1 MPSGPGDTSHA
12 AKASPKQQ
20 SGQLAGLRRES
31 QSRSDCQ
38 VRRIMKGPNAMIRHH
53 LAGAAIGLALVFAAP
68 GQAQVIAP
76 PPAQAPAPPTD
87 IPASHLQA
95 AREVLV
101 VTGVADSFE
110 SIYNE
115 FRVRVRELVLSTRP
129 ELQKDTD
136 EVIASLKSEADKKRE
151 EMIASA
157 SFIFAKHM
165 NEADLKEIAT
175 FFKSPVGQRY
185 NAVRPKALDEIFG
198 LLQPWSVNTSN
209 FLFDRFSAEMKKR
222 GHQL

>member
-1 MPSGPGDTSHA
+1 MGYLDQVARHA
-12 AKASPKQQ
+12 VRRYRNNRA
-20 SGQLAGLRRES
+20 AGSRRES

-38 VRRIMKGPNAMIRHH
+38 NRRTMKGPNAMIRHH

-68 GQAQVIAP
+68 VQAQVVAP
-76 PPAQAPAPPTD
+76 PPTQAPAAPSD
-87 IPASHLQA
+87 IPQSHLLA
-95 AREVLV
+95 AKDVLV

-115 FRVRVRELVLSTRP
+115 FRVRVREMVVTTRP

-136 EVIASLKSEADKKRE
+136 EVIAALKADADKKRDE
-151 EMIASA
+151 IIASA
-157 SFIFAKHM
+157 AFIFAKHM
-165 NEADLKEIAT
+165 TEADLKEVAG

-185 NAVRPKALDEIFG
+185 SAARPKALDEVFA

-209 FLFDRFSAEMKKR
+209 FLFDRFSEEMRKR
-222 GHQL
+222 GHQI